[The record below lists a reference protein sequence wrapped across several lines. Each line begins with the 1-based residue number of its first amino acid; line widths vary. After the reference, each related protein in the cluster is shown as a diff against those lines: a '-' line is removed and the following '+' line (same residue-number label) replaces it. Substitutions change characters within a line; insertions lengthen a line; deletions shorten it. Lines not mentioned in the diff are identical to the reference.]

1 MTTKVCSRCS
11 EEKSTTD
18 FPKKSRNKDGLA
30 AHCRDCQTAWNK
42 SYYHKNK
49 DAEKERHAKWR
60 EENYEHLRKWGMEYR
75 SGKEEELREYCKKWR
90 KENPDLVNYHSAKR
104 RATERK
110 ATPDWLSDD
119 QLSDIKAMYS
129 LAKKFEGLCGIKYHV
144 DHIVPLKGKNVCG
157 LHVAWNMQLLPASSN
172 IAKSNKYDPDSS
184 ITTGTT

>member
-11 EEKSTTD
+11 GEKSTTD

-75 SGKEEELREYCKKWR
+75 SGKEEELREYCKEWR

-129 LAKKFEGLCGIKYHV
+129 LAKKFESLCGIKYHV

-184 ITTGTT
+184 FTTGIT